1 MELTIQCKGKE
12 GRISLMEGKAEAGYL
27 TFDLADRRLAYAT
40 HTVVQPEYQ
49 GQGLAA
55 KLVAALVD
63 WCDARGL
70 LIEPVCSYV
79 QRLSERPG
87 RLAQLLDTH
96 SEAESYIEQL
106 RLLGSDKAAE
116 QAKRYFKTNE
126 GAYGAGDIFLGVRVP
141 VVRSLRLNP
150 NGPTGYKTRQLSR
163 QTLIDLW
170 ASPYHEARLL
180 GYHAIAQWAEQ
191 VDCPQ
196 SQEQI
201 YQLYLEH
208 AERCNNWDLVDC
220 SAPQVIGMYWA
231 ERNAFERSEAL
242 RRLAQSPNMWIQRIA
257 IVGTLGLIRRGI
269 YQDTFILVEELIGHK
284 HDLIHKASG
293 WMLRELGKHAGLDL
307 LRAWLDQNATRL
319 ARTALRYA
327 IEHLPEDERQHYLCL
342 PR

>member
-1 MELTIQCKGKE
+1 MELTIKFKGKE
-12 GRISLMEGKAEAGYL
+12 GRISLMEGKTEAGYL

-40 HTVVQPEYQ
+40 HTVVQAEYQ

-55 KLVAALVD
+55 ELVAALVA

-79 QRLSERPG
+79 QRLSEHPG
-87 RLAQLLDTH
+87 RLAQLLDSY
-96 SEAESYIEQL
+96 SEAEDYIEQL
-106 RLLGSDKAAE
+106 RQLGSDKAAE
-116 QAKRYFKTNE
+116 QAGRFFKT
-126 GAYGAGDIFLGVRVP
+126 GAGQYGAGDIFLGVRVP

-150 NGPTGYKTRQLSR
+150 EAPAGYKTRQLSR

-201 YQLYLEH
+201 YKLYIEH
-208 AERCNNWDLVDC
+208 AERCNNWDLVDT

-231 ERNAFERSEAL
+231 ERNATDRSEGL
-242 RRLAQSPNMWIQRIA
+242 RALAQSSNLWLQRIA

-269 YQDTFILVEELIGHK
+269 YQDTFILVEELIEHK

-293 WMLRELGKHAGLDL
+293 WMLRELGKHAGLDV
-307 LRAWLDQNATRL
+307 LREWLDQNATRL

-327 IEHLPEDERQHYLCL
+327 IEHLPEQERQHYLSL